1 VRFYFIILL
10 LFSFSVLAQNDLS
23 QKIERAF
30 KHHDN
35 NIKVSQLKSLDNTV
49 FNQTNYKIKARY
61 LRLLSR
67 SLRDTSEFKQAHFT
81 IDRAIKIVNNN
92 QNKYEFGKL
101 AHTKGVIYFK
111 ESNYPDAIKWLSQAT
126 AIYKE
131 YGKFDDEVNA
141 TRRLAGTYRR
151 IAQYHVALNL
161 LTPLLSRKEQISDK
175 AELGH
180 LYGSIA
186 NIYVSLQLLP
196 EALDLELK
204 SLKTFND
211 AGFSEDKQAGSYYAI
226 AELYRQLEDFNS
238 AKIYFSKSLELDIK
252 SGDRSYIGH
261 SQVKMAQATLGLNQI
276 DLSLDYAT
284 QALNTFSEINSE
296 RDQAWA
302 KSNIALAH
310 AKNKQFKL
318 AEKYFEQSYQV
329 ISKREGDNSLLSS
342 ILYNL
347 SEMKFNLQKYN
358 EARKFGLESLN
369 LLVKTP
375 YLKYKVKTL
384 EVLVKVETQNQ
395 NFEQA
400 SDYQNLLL
408 NALKKLNTTVYNNR
422 LSILQNS
429 LDTVHKDLAI
439 KELELDKSHKQTL
452 LDQNKL
458 RNQITILIYSIIVIL
473 LLGLILKL
481 WNKRKI
487 IKLEKRLLA
496 ESMERKKALFS
507 DISHDLRTPLT
518 VLKLQLE
525 SLEFDLVNDKDAEFR
540 SMHEKI
546 NQLNQLVSDINELSR
561 MDNDSI
567 NIIKEPFKC
576 KFFISG
582 FSNEFKSLASEFDY
596 TEEII
601 LDDNVMLLACRK
613 KIQQVLANLA
623 SNSIKYTDVPGRIHF
638 SCKQKHNKIVLSVS
652 DASPGVPKKSQEK
665 IFERLYTE
673 EASRNRDLV
682 GSGLG
687 LAITKSIIE
696 MHDGSIKAKESR
708 LGGLKVIITLPLYKN
723 ETQTISNI

>member
-1 VRFYFIILL
+1 MRLYFIILL

-30 KHHDN
+30 KHQDN
-35 NIKVSQLKSLDNTV
+35 KIKVSQLKSLDSTV
-49 FNQTNYKIKARY
+49 FNQTNYIIKARY

-67 SLRDTSEFKQAHFT
+67 SLRDISEFKQAHLT
-81 IDRAIKIVNNN
+81 IDRAIKIVNDN

-111 ESNYPDAIKWLSQAT
+111 ESNYPEAIKWLSQAT

-141 TRRLAGTYRR
+141 TRRLAGAYRKS
-151 IAQYHVALNL
+151 AQYRVALNL

-180 LYGSIA
+180 LYGGIA

-211 AGFSEDKQAGSYYAI
+211 AGLSQDIQAGSYYAI
-226 AELYRQLEDFNS
+226 AELYRQLEDYDS

-276 DLSLDYAT
+276 ELSMDYAT

-302 KSNIALAH
+302 KSNIALAY

-318 AEKYFEQSYQV
+318 AEKYFEQSHQV
-329 ISKREGDNSLLSS
+329 ISKREGDNRLLSA
-342 ILYNL
+342 ILYKL
-347 SEMKFNLQKYN
+347 SETKFNLQKYN
-358 EARKFGLESLN
+358 EARKFALESLS
-369 LLVKTP
+369 LLNQTP

-384 EVLVKVETQNQ
+384 EVLVKVEIHYKDYK
-395 NFEQA
+395 QA
-400 SDYQNLLL
+400 SSYQALLF
-408 NALKKLNTTVYNNR
+408 NALKKLNTEVYNNR
-422 LSILQNS
+422 LSILQHS

-439 KELELDKSHKQTL
+439 KELELDKNHKQIL
-452 LDQNKL
+452 LDKNKV
-458 RNQITILIYSIIVIL
+458 TILIYSIIVML

-481 WNKRKI
+481 WSKRKI

-496 ESMERKKALFS
+496 ESMERKKTLFS
-507 DISHDLRTPLT
+507 DLSHELRTPLT

-525 SLEFDLVNDKDAEFR
+525 SLEFDLVNDKEAEFK
-540 SMHEKI
+540 SMHVKI
-546 NQLNQLVSDINELSR
+546 DELNQLVSDINELSL
-561 MDNDSI
+561 MDDDSI

-576 KFFISG
+576 KLFISG
-582 FSNEFKSLASEFDY
+582 FSNEFKALASDFDY

-601 LDDNVMLLACRK
+601 LNDNVMLFACRQ

-623 SNSIKYTDVPGRIHF
+623 ANSIKFTDAPGRIHF
-638 SCKQKHNKIVLSVS
+638 SCKQKHNKLVLSVS
-652 DASPGVPKKSQEK
+652 DASPGVPNKSQKK

-673 EASRNRDLV
+673 ETSRNKDLG

-687 LAITKSIIE
+687 LAISKSIID
-696 MHDGSIKAKESR
+696 MHEGSIKAKNSR
-708 LGGLKVIITLPLYKN
+708 LGGLKVIISLPLYKN
-723 ETQTISNI
+723 ET